1 VATAAAKAAAKPLA
15 EPEVKPVAKAG
26 LKPVAKTVAKAAA
39 PRRRAARRAGVRIM
53 EDAEPAL
60 LRKPEPLRPAPVPG
74 GPAEAAPAK
83 TSFPRLPDIRPADAR
98 IAAASAI
105 PSATLSQPEPR
116 LSRSRAVAGWYIF
129 LAVLAVASFS
139 VTNLAVNHDTT
150 LSIETGV
157 VAALGLVAVVVL
169 LVTGP

>member
-1 VATAAAKAAAKPLA
+1 
-15 EPEVKPVAKAG
+15 
-26 LKPVAKTVAKAAA
+26 
-39 PRRRAARRAGVRIM
+39 M
-53 EDAEPAL
+53 
-60 LRKPEPLRPAPVPG
+60 
-74 GPAEAAPAK
+74 
-83 TSFPRLPDIRPADAR
+83 RPADAR